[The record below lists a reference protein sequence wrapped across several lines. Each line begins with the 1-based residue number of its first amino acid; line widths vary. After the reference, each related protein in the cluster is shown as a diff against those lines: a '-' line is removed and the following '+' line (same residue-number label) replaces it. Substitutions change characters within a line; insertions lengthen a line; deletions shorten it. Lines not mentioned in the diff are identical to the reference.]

1 MHTALIQRPT
11 LYFYHYDTGNFID
24 KYDYINTYNE
34 HYDRTLYAPFERSI
48 TLISKVLDDDLINI
62 IRSSKNIDMYAVFE
76 GINVDETKQI
86 KVVYKY
92 SNIVIDSIS
101 YELQDECD
109 MTDFFVN
116 LLALNRVRVS
126 EKELPNKIYQEM
138 KEDE

>member
-24 KYDYINTYNE
+24 KCDYINTYNE
-34 HYDRTLYAPFERSI
+34 HYDRTLYAPFERNI

-76 GINVDETKQI
+76 GIDVDETKQI

-101 YELQDECD
+101 YELQNECD

-138 KEDE
+138 KENE